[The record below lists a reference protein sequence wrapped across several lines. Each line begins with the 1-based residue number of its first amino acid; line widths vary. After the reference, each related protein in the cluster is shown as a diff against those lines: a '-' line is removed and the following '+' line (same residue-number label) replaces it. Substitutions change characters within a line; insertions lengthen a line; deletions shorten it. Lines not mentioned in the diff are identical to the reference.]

1 MRAFALALL
10 ALLLLGRTADAA
22 DKLTVLLDWFVNPDH
37 APLIV
42 AQEIG
47 AYAEEG
53 LDVEFVPPGDSNMPP
68 KLVAAG
74 HGDIA
79 ITYQPQFYQQIDQ
92 KLPLMRVATL
102 IDRPLATLTALSDSG
117 IKTIADLKGKRLGYG
132 SGDIEVAELAA
143 ILKTAGLSLADVTL
157 TNIGDQLSVSLLT
170 HQIDAV
176 TVFRN
181 FEVFELRDKGATPVT
196 FNYEDHGVP
205 PYDELILVTRVAD
218 AHDPRIV
225 RFLRALRKGV
235 AYMKAHPDESW
246 TLFLKHHTDL
256 DDALNKQAWT
266 ATLPTFASEPTALD
280 RAKYQHFA
288 EFLTENKLISA
299 VPDLKDYTVELD
311 LK

>member
-1 MRAFALALL
+1 MRLLLTALFGLLL
-10 ALLLLGRTADAA
+10 ANGAA
-22 DKLTVLLDWFVNPDH
+22 RAAEKVTVLLDWFVNPGH

-47 AYAEEG
+47 AFAEEG
-53 LDVEFVPPGDSNMPP
+53 LDVEFVPPADANIPP

-74 HGDIA
+74 QADIA

-117 IKTIADLKGKRLGYG
+117 IKSIADLKGRRIGYG

-143 ILKTAGLSLADVTL
+143 ILKTAGLTLDDVQMINVGTS
-157 TNIGDQLSVSLLT
+157 LSVSLLAR
-170 HQIDAV
+170 QVDAV

-205 PYDELILVTRVAD
+205 SYDELILVTRKEA
-218 AHDPRIV
+218 AHDPKTV
-225 RFLRALRKGV
+225 KFLRALRKGV
-235 AYMKAHPDESW
+235 AYVKAHPDESW
-246 TLFLKHHTDL
+246 SLFLKNHADL
-256 DDALNKQAWT
+256 DDALNKQAWS
-266 ATLPTFASEPTALD
+266 ATLPTFASEPAALD
-280 RAKYQHFA
+280 RAKYERFA
-288 EFLTENKLISA
+288 EFLAANKLISA
-299 VPDLKDYTVELD
+299 VPKIEDYAVELD
-311 LK
+311 LR